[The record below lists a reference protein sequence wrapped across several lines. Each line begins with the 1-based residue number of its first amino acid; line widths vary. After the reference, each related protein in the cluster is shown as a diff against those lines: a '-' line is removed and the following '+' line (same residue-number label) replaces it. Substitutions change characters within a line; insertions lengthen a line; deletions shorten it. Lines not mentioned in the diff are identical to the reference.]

1 MVQVS
6 SLCSRW
12 PMDVGSV
19 HSCQKAISETRGSN
33 EVSVDRCRT
42 GTSEVEGRVS
52 SEAGDKGRASERDE
66 RDRAQRALGKVWL
79 RQDLDCAER

>member
-1 MVQVS
+1 MGQAS

-12 PMDVGSV
+12 PRDVGSV
-19 HSCQKAISETRGSN
+19 HSCQKAISERRGSS

-42 GTSEVEGRVS
+42 GTSEVEGRGS
-52 SEAGDKGRASERDE
+52 SEAADKGRASARGE
-66 RDRAQRALGKVWL
+66 RDRARRALGKVWP